1 MFRRGAAWA
10 APLLLAAPLLAAASP
25 PALPSPAGHVVVV
38 ELFTSQG
45 CSTCPPADRLLSSL
59 GAQDRDR
66 VVPLAFHVDIWNST
80 GWTDPFSRADWTK
93 RQTAYARKFHAA
105 TIYTPQAVVD
115 GGAELV
121 GSDAKAL
128 NAAIAQAAARPA
140 GRLVLQLRPDGSQ
153 VHVTIDVELP
163 DGLRRD
169 SLDLMLAVFETGLV
183 TDVGRGENGG
193 RQLHD
198 DYVVRSL
205 SRAAKLAA
213 GGPSRTRTEA
223 SIALDPGWKAQHLGV
238 AAFLQDPASLAIEGA
253 AATMVDSR
261 RE

>member
-1 MFRRGAAWA
+1 MLRRGAASA
-10 APLLLAAPLLAAASP
+10 APLLLAGLLLAAVPSS
-25 PALPSPAGHVVVV
+25 ALPSPDGHVVVV

-59 GAQDRDR
+59 GAQDGDR

-93 RQTAYARKFHAA
+93 RQTAYARRFGAA

-128 NAAIAQAAARPA
+128 NAAIAEAAARPA
-140 GRLVLQLRPDGSQ
+140 GRLALELRRAGSQ
-153 VHVTIDVELP
+153 VHVTVDVQLP
-163 DGLRRD
+163 DGLRKD

-183 TDVGRGENGG
+183 TDVGRGEHGG

-205 SRAAKLAA
+205 SRAARLAA
-213 GGPSRTRTEA
+213 GGPARTRTEA
-223 SIALDPGWKAQHLGV
+223 SIALDPGWKQEHLGV
-238 AAFLQDPASLAIEGA
+238 AAFLQDPVSLGIRGATSLAL
-253 AATMVDSR
+253 